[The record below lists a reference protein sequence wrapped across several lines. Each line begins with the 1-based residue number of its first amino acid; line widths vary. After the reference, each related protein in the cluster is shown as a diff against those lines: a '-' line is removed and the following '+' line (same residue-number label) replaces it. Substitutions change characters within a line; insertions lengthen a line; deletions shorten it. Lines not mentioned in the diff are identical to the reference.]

1 MLNVL
6 FMNATV
12 FDGLLIFMR
21 RCIINAIRQVLIP
34 YEMIFM
40 NDIWFVMISYNGLL
54 MPFIGKF

>member
-6 FMNATV
+6 FMNAAV